1 MFIYIYQHFIRKLL
15 LDTYKLIDTG
25 NPCWKKWNLDGRN
38 QWESFKAHYICF
50 LRP

>member
-25 NPCWKKWNLDGRN
+25 NP
-38 QWESFKAHYICF
+38 
-50 LRP
+50 